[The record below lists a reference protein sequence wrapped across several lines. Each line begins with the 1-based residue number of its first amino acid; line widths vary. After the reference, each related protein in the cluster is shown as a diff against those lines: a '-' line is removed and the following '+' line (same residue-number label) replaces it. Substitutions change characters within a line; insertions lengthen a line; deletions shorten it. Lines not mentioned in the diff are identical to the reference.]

1 MTKENFDMGT
11 YGEEEKNRRK
21 FIEAAHIKDASASG
35 TGKLFNLLSLC
46 KNCQDKYSE
55 EPNYIM
61 PKIKNTIKTSK
72 CKLKTNSLGFKGY
85 TYEINNGDKV
95 VKIFFQ
101 KGHVDIIK
109 KKN

>member
-1 MTKENFDMGT
+1 VIS
-11 YGEEEKNRRK
+11 YL
-21 FIEAAHIKDASASG
+21 
-35 TGKLFNLLSLC
+35 KLLYQS
-46 KNCQDKYSE
+46 KKYRFCS
-55 EPNYIM
+55 
-61 PKIKNTIKTSK
+61 T
-72 CKLKTNSLGFKGY
+72 LKTNSLGFKGY